1 MTSRH
6 GPGDITFFD
15 RFARLYDPLMPA
27 SSAKDFADAFAFADR
42 PVRRVLDLAGG
53 TGRVADALDAVG
65 YEAIVA
71 DLSKPMLGEARD
83 RGLETVQG
91 DASTL
96 PFPDDSFDAVVIV
109 DAYHHLPAQADAL
122 AEAARIVAP
131 DGVVVIRDFDPT
143 TVVGRL
149 IEVAELLFGMGSQFA
164 DADEAA
170 AALSG
175 AGLHSRV
182 LGRGTTYTVAGRR
195 PSE

>member
-6 GPGDITFFD
+6 GPGDIRFFD

-27 SSAKDFADAFAFADR
+27 SSAEDFEAAFAFADR

-53 TGRVADALDAVG
+53 TGRVADALDASG
-65 YEAIVA
+65 YETVVA
-71 DLSKPMLGEARD
+71 DLSEPMLGEAHA
-83 RGLETVQG
+83 RGLQTVRG
-91 DASTL
+91 DASRL
-96 PFPDDSFDAVVIV
+96 PFPDDSFDAVVVV

-122 AEAARIVAP
+122 AEAARVVAP

-143 TVVGRL
+143 TVVGRV
-149 IEVAELLFGMGSQFA
+149 IEVGESLFGMGSVFA
-164 DADEAA
+164 DADGAA

-182 LGRGTTYTVAGRR
+182 LDRGTTYTVAGRL